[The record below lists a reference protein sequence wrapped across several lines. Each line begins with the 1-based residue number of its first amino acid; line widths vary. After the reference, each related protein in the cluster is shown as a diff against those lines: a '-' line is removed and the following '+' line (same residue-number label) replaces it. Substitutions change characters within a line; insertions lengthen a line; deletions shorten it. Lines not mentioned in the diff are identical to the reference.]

1 MSKIFSSLSSDIAE
15 KNSGNQSGFNTNR
28 LQNRS
33 DIENNP
39 INESFSGIV
48 TSFTVYKLLSE
59 IIKPFTAMK
68 AYKAGLIDANG
79 NILKSE
85 SDLTSQESSILT
97 PFDRLVIGIKRLVQA
112 LPANR
117 LKTDFNYIQTASK
130 AMAFECASV
139 GGDFDLFLEELQKSI
154 DVLLEDGEG
163 SAIGNVVGDGF
174 LNPQVGE
181 PNPAL
186 AGYSPP
192 ITLLRRK
199 KKQIKDEI
207 K

>member
-1 MSKIFSSLSSDIAE
+1 M
-15 KNSGNQSGFNTNR
+15 
-28 LQNRS
+28 
-33 DIENNP
+33 
-39 INESFSGIV
+39 
-48 TSFTVYKLLSE
+48 
-59 IIKPFTAMK
+59 
-68 AYKAGLIDANG
+68 
-79 NILKSE
+79 
-85 SDLTSQESSILT
+85 LT